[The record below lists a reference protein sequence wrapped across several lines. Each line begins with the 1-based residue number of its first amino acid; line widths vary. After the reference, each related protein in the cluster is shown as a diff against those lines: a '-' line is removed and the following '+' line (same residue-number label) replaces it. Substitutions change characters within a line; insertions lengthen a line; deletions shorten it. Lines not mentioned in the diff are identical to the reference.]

1 LFCSTVSVECCY
13 QNTGIA
19 ITSCLTIFSGDEQ
32 RNALGVPF
40 FYTGMQTLIIGLF
53 CLLSWK
59 IGWTK
64 ADPSENFFTMLLRNH
79 QDEKDENESKEEG
92 VNGDDENKIESQ
104 EHNETNDLSLI
115 CCTG

>member
-1 LFCSTVSVECCY
+1 
-13 QNTGIA
+13 
-19 ITSCLTIFSGDEQ
+19 
-32 RNALGVPF
+32 
-40 FYTGMQTLIIGLF
+40 MQTLIIGLF